1 MHPINGNKRKEMAM
15 TSSQA
20 LAVARHV
27 QNANYGSFASALSC
41 AYILADQDNRER
53 LLQAFGDLFARI
65 QGDMLAYQAFE
76 ASRGAA

>member
-1 MHPINGNKRKEMAM
+1 M
-15 TSSQA
+15 TTSEA
-20 LAVARHV
+20 LAIARHV

-53 LLQAFGDLFARI
+53 LLTAFGDLFARI

-76 ASRGAA
+76 ASRGQK

>member
-1 MHPINGNKRKEMAM
+1 M
-15 TSSQA
+15 TSSEA

>member
-1 MHPINGNKRKEMAM
+1 M
-15 TSSQA
+15 TTSEA

-27 QNANYGSFASALSC
+27 QNANYGSFCSALSC

-76 ASRGAA
+76 AARG

>member
-1 MHPINGNKRKEMAM
+1 M
-15 TSSQA
+15 TTSEA
-20 LAVARHV
+20 LAVVRHI

-53 LLQAFGDLFARI
+53 LLNAFGDLFARI

-76 ASRGAA
+76 ASRG

>member
-1 MHPINGNKRKEMAM
+1 M
-15 TSSQA
+15 TSCEA

-27 QNANYGSFASALSC
+27 HNANYGSFASALSC

-76 ASRGAA
+76 ASRG